1 MDAANGALIRSMP
14 RRIIP
19 DATMSPH
26 RPPFRILLFL
36 AACLAP
42 APSALGDEAILRNG
56 RTLSITDH
64 RREGERIVLMMEGGG
79 EITLMRDLVV
89 AVRPDPAPPVEDPA
103 PPPSATPSAPPAS
116 TRPPAAPAVPEAPI
130 RMDPGGVFDRDAL
143 LEVAGRIARRHRIDE
158 KLVRAVIEVES
169 RYDAFAVSPR
179 GAMGLMQLMPK
190 TAQRFSVRNA
200 FDPIENIDGGVR
212 YLGVLLARYEGR
224 LPLALAAY
232 NAGEEAVDRFGGVPP
247 YRETEHYVGKVL
259 RLLRP

>member
-1 MDAANGALIRSMP
+1 VDAANGALIRSMP
-14 RRIIP
+14 RRIIA

-36 AACLAP
+36 AACLAA
-42 APSALGDEAILRNG
+42 APTALGDEAILRNG
-56 RTLSITDH
+56 RTLSITNH
-64 RREGERIVLMMEGGG
+64 RLEGDRIVLMVEGGG
-79 EITLMRDLVV
+79 EITLMSDLVV

-103 PPPSATPSAPPAS
+103 PPPSATPASARPTAPPG
-116 TRPPAAPAVPEAPI
+116 VPEATI
-130 RMDPGGVFDRDAL
+130 RMDPGAVFDRDAL